1 MRRRSGMRAR
11 VSTRRGVS
19 SVQQSWSGSSEMPSV
34 RMRRASAM
42 ISALSQPISGRRIG
56 SVTASSSAVMLAS
69 VWLLTW
75 PSESPV
81 ISAVPP
87 RRRASA
93 SPVLSI
99 SRRCATIRS
108 RSAPEVASACWAL
121 PNGTTN
127 RREPPWNRSRPRTS
141 A

>member
-1 MRRRSGMRAR
+1 MRAR

-19 SVQQSWSGSSEMPSV
+19 SVQQSWSGSSEMARVP
-34 RMRRASAM
+34 MRRASAM
-42 ISALSQPISGRRIG
+42 ISVLSQPISGRRIG
-56 SVTASSSAVMLAS
+56 SFTASSSAVMLGS

-81 ISAVPP
+81 TRAAPP
-87 RRRASA
+87 SRRASA

-99 SRRCATIRS
+99 SRRWATICS
-108 RSAPEVASACWAL
+108 LSAPEEARACCAL
-121 PNGTTN
+121 PKGTTN
-127 RREPPWNRSRPRTS
+127 SREPPWNRSRPRTS

>member
-1 MRRRSGMRAR
+1 
-11 VSTRRGVS
+11 
-19 SVQQSWSGSSEMPSV
+19 
-34 RMRRASAM
+34 MRRASAM
-42 ISALSQPISGRRIG
+42 ISDLSQPISGRRIG
-56 SVTASSSAVMLAS
+56 SLTASSSAVRLAR

-81 ISAVPP
+81 MSAVPP
-87 RRRASA
+87 SLRARA

-99 SRRCATIRS
+99 SRRWATICS

-127 RREPPWNRSRPRTS
+127 SREPPWKRSSPRTS
-141 A
+141 AYAL